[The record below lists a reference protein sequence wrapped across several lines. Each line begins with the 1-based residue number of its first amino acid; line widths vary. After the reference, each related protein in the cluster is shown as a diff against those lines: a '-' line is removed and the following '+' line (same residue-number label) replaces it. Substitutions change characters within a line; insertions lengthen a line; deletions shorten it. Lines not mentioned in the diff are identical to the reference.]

1 MKFFLFSF
9 NSVFLKFSIF
19 TLLITSIFLISA
31 CDQDSADGHDH
42 DEEIHADVDGFLLQT
57 SDNQEIYR
65 EFKGSTS
72 GNILIK
78 NGQSLELSVSFLDD
92 DGNKIP
98 DPSDF
103 QDKSIQ
109 ISEYEETIIS
119 FELKQ
124 NIYPFTMLISGL
136 GVGQTSAK
144 LQLVHEGHPDYTST
158 NKIPVTVE

>member
-9 NSVFLKFSIF
+9 NSVLLKFSIF

-72 GNILIK
+72 GNILGHFRWLFLTEIP
-78 NGQSLELSVSFLDD
+78 SVPH
-92 DGNKIP
+92 NTA
-98 DPSDF
+98 
-103 QDKSIQ
+103 
-109 ISEYEETIIS
+109 TI
-119 FELKQ
+119 
-124 NIYPFTMLISGL
+124 
-136 GVGQTSAK
+136 
-144 LQLVHEGHPDYTST
+144 
-158 NKIPVTVE
+158 

>member
-1 MKFFLFSF
+1 MRSNLPNFHFIFYNF
-9 NSVFLKFSIF
+9 AIF
-19 TLLITSIFLISA
+19 TLSMTFIFIISA
-31 CDQDSADGHDH
+31 CDRDSEHDH
-42 DEEIHADVDGFLLQT
+42 DHEEVHADVDGFLLQT

-78 NGQSLELSVSFLDD
+78 GGQSLELSVSFLDD
-92 DGNKIP
+92 DRNKIL

-136 GVGQTSAK
+136 GAGQTFAK
-144 LQLVHEGHPDYTST
+144 LQLAHEGHPDYTST